1 MKAKVGLFL
10 LPLVCVAVA
19 QAQAVA
25 GFGAVSGT
33 LRDPYGDGLPDT
45 SVVISNATLGVRRTL
60 TTTDDGMFLAAT
72 LPPGSGYS
80 IEAKRQG
87 YGTWTYKDFAVT
99 AGSTVSFAVTLQA
112 ESETTKVN
120 GGAVFSAAVE
130 DTKFD
135 ISSTVSKRQL
145 EGLPD
150 QGRNLTDPVLL
161 APAVTE
167 NKTGALGFRGEG
179 GTNDVV
185 TDGNYTTNTYFYQTN
200 QLAPQLKPDGIVQM
214 QVIPVGAS
222 AEFGHAIGG
231 TINAVTPSGTTNYH
245 GALYDFFSDHQ
256 WDAADR
262 FAPGFYP
269 AQRWQQGGASVG
281 GPLLADKKL
290 YFFANFEAWNG
301 RAQGLNQLSNSLLGG
316 PYGALLW
323 SNCKATLAQCT
334 AAINFL
340 APQTNAVVQR
350 STSDWT
356 GLGRVDYRPNDVNNL
371 SLEGNVMHGRSPN
384 GVQTAAV
391 APNGE
396 LLGDNG
402 IYTDENRFAKAD
414 WQRRLG
420 GSVANELRV
429 GWYKDRVSDSL
440 NPALEPSTGPL
451 AIDIAGASVGS
462 NPAFPMTVSEQR
474 YQAVDNFTW
483 SSLSHLLKFGGEISR
498 NTDWTSQLYNGY
510 GSYQYP
516 SITAFATDFTNSG
529 TARNYS
535 LYSQA
540 FPNGVTNL
548 ASTVV
553 AAYGQDEWRASKR
566 LNVMLGV
573 RWEKYLVPQPPAA
586 DVNTTYYQTGSIGS
600 PSNAFAPRVG
610 VNYLLNDKTVVRAGV
625 GFYYQ
630 PFTGELLREL
640 WAGNGMYG
648 PNISVTPNESGAPVF
663 PKVVASS
670 TTLPNG
676 TMNILYANNKLKLP
690 YAEVGTAGIE
700 RRLTSDMAL
709 AVNYIESRGTK
720 LWTATDV
727 NLAPS
732 TVQKVYTIDD
742 ANGNQVNTFTTPI
755 WTTRSDTTHAHVYEL
770 FNEGLSRYRGVT
782 VQLRK
787 AMAHGLSAQIS
798 YTFSHAYDDVSGP
811 PAFGF
816 IPQTTFPGDY
826 RSDEGNSNFDQRHRG
841 VINWTWAPRL
851 VHGDSTAARFFLNGW
866 QLTGVAT
873 VASGLPETP
882 LVVLNGSQFAGVT
895 MLYPTSLT
903 GSGGWDRVPFQAPNN
918 LITQKQYMLNARITR
933 ELPFTERIRG
943 MLIFEAYNALNHQFN
958 TSLNTVE
965 YVATSGVLHPV
976 TGFGTG
982 NAATGYPF
990 GTNARYCQVAFR
1002 LEF

>member
-10 LPLVCVAVA
+10 LPLVCVAA
-19 QAQAVA
+19 AEAQAVA

-45 SVVISNATLGVRRTL
+45 TVVIQNATLGVKRTM

-87 YGTWTYKDFAVT
+87 YGTWVYNDFDVT
-99 AGSTVSFAVTLQA
+99 VGSTVSFSVTMQA
-112 ESETTKVN
+112 ETETTKVTD
-120 GGAVFSAAVE
+120 GAVFSAAVE
-130 DTKFD
+130 DTKFN
-135 ISSTVSKRQL
+135 ISSLVSKRQL

-150 QGRNLTDPVLL
+150 SARNLNDPVTL

-167 NKTGALGFRGEG
+167 NDNTGVLGFRGEG
-179 GTNDVV
+179 GTNDFV

-200 QLAPQLKPDGIVQM
+200 QLAPQLKPDGILQM

-222 AEFGHAIGG
+222 ADLGHAIGG
-231 TINAVTPSGTTNYH
+231 IINAVTPSGMTSYH

-269 AQRWQQGGASVG
+269 AQRWQQGGGSAG
-281 GPLLADKKL
+281 GPILANKL

-301 RAQGLNQLSNSLLGG
+301 RAQGLNELSSPLLGG

-323 SNCKATLAQCT
+323 SNCKATTAQCA

-340 APQTNAVVQR
+340 APQTNAVVLR

-356 GLGRVDYRPNDVNNL
+356 GLGRVDYRPSDKNNI
-371 SLEGNVMHGRSPN
+371 SLEANILHGRSPN

-391 APNGE
+391 APNGQ

-402 IYTDENRFAKAD
+402 LFTDETRFAKAD

-420 GSVANELRV
+420 GSTANELRV
-429 GWYKDRVSDSL
+429 GWYKDRVSNSL

-451 AIDIAGASVGS
+451 AIDIAGATVGS
-462 NPAFPMTVSEQR
+462 NPAYPMTVSEQR
-474 YQAVDNFTW
+474 YQLVDNFTW

-498 NTDWTSQLYNGY
+498 NTDWTSQLDNGY
-510 GSYQYP
+510 GSYVYP
-516 SITAFATDFTNSG
+516 SLTAFATDFTNSG

-535 LYSQA
+535 LFSQS

-548 ASTVV
+548 HTGVV
-553 AAYGQDEWRASKR
+553 AAYGQDDWRASKR

-573 RWEKYLVPQPPAA
+573 RWEKYLVPQPNSA

-610 VNYLLNDKTVVRAGV
+610 ANYLLNDKTVIRAGV

-630 PFTGELLREL
+630 PFTGELLRDL
-640 WAGNGMYG
+640 YTGNDIYS

-663 PKVVASS
+663 PKVIASEN
-670 TTLPNG
+670 TLPNG
-676 TMNILYANNKLKLP
+676 TKNIFYGNNKLKLP

-709 AVNYIESRGTK
+709 SVNYIESRGTK

-732 TVQKVYTIDD
+732 TIQKVYTIDD
-742 ANGNQVNTFTTPI
+742 ANGNQVNTWTTNL
-755 WTTRSDTTHAHVYEL
+755 WTTRNDTSHAHVYEL

-782 VQLRK
+782 FQLRK

-811 PAFGF
+811 PAIGF
-816 IPQTTFPGDY
+816 IPATTFPGDY

-841 VINWTWAPRL
+841 VLNWTWTPQ
-851 VHGDSTAARFFLNGW
+851 VVKSDSTLARFFLNGW
-866 QLTGVAT
+866 QLSSVDT
-873 VASGLPETP
+873 VASGLPETA
-882 LVVLNGSQFAGVT
+882 LVAVYGQQFTGVT

-903 GSGGWDRVPFQAPNN
+903 GSGGWDRVPFQGPNK
-918 LITQKQYMLNARITR
+918 LLTQPQYTVNARITR
-933 ELPFTERIRG
+933 MLPFTERIHG
-943 MLIFEAYNALNHQFN
+943 MLIFEAFNALNHQFN

-965 YVATSGVLHPV
+965 YVATSGVLRPV
-976 TGFGTG
+976 SNFGTG
-982 NAATGYPF
+982 NAANGGPF
-990 GTNARYCQVAFR
+990 GTNARYAQVSFR